1 MKKAVAIVVT
11 CMLVGAHALGSE
23 AGDAWHSSTD
33 VDDFDGAKLVTAMS
47 ATVVGEPYRRATL
60 IVQCKDGTDLDIYAV
75 FDYLNLVGGTTHGI
89 HFIDASWRK
98 VADAPPSNFPLRM
111 LEGDSGKS
119 LFLQVHYT
127 TWAGLAWRDNK
138 VVFPRVLSQ
147 DLMSGSSF
155 AIRLPYYGHGRAVV
169 RWSLE
174 GARRAVGEVYNAC
187 PHQETTRFKAPKV
200 AAAATSGE
208 VAAACTSVNK
218 RRRVSRVQ
226 NCISSAHYDEE
237 EDTFKF

>member
-1 MKKAVAIVVT
+1 MKKIIAIVVA
-11 CMLVGAHALGSE
+11 CVLEAPAVLGKD
-23 AGDAWHSSTD
+23 AGSAWRSSTD
-33 VDDFDGAKLVTAMS
+33 VDDFDGTRLVTATS
-47 ATVVGEPYRRATL
+47 ATMVGEPYKRATL
-60 IVQCKDGTDLDIYAV
+60 IVQCKNGTDLDIYAV
-75 FDYLNLVGGTTHGI
+75 FDYLNLVGGTTHGM
-89 HFIDASWRK
+89 HFIDASWRQA
-98 VADAPPSNFPLRM
+98 ADAPPLNFPLRM

-138 VVFPRVLSQ
+138 VVFPRVVSQ

-187 PHQETTRFKAPKV
+187 PHQETARFKAPEV
-200 AAAATSGE
+200 AAAATGGE
-208 VAAACTSVNK
+208 VAAACTAVNK